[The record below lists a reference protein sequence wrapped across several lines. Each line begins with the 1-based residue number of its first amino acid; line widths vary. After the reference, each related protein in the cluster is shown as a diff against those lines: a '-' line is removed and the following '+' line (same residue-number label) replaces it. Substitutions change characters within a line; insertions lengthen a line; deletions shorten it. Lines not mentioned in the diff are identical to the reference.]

1 MTNWHDCRVAD
12 AYHRGMK
19 RLAVVSTWIAPLL
32 LAGCGGG
39 LYIGWGGDD
48 DDGDPSVS
56 ITSAQSSVA
65 AGGVLRV
72 AAAASDDSGIDS
84 VAFYRLDGEA
94 ATRLGSDGSEPY
106 QWDIAVP
113 ADGRT
118 TVTVFARAR
127 DGWGNEADSTRLTV
141 PVVR

>member
-1 MTNWHDCRVAD
+1 
-12 AYHRGMK
+12 MK
-19 RLAVVSTWIAPLL
+19 RLAAALTLVTPLL

-39 LYIGWGGDD
+39 LYIGWGGGD

-56 ITSAQSSVA
+56 ITSAQASVA

-84 VAFYRLDGEA
+84 VAFYRLDGDI
-94 ATRLGSDGSEPY
+94 ATRLGSDGGEPY

-113 ADGRT
+113 ADGRSA
-118 TVTVFARAR
+118 VSVFARAR
-127 DGWGNEADSTRLTV
+127 DNWGNEADSALLTV

>member
-1 MTNWHDCRVAD
+1 
-12 AYHRGMK
+12 MK
-19 RLAVVSTWIAPLL
+19 RFAATVTLLAPLL

-39 LYIGWGGDD
+39 VYIGWGGDGD
-48 DDGDPSVS
+48 DDGAPSVS

-72 AAAASDDSGIDS
+72 AAAASDDDSGIDS
-84 VAFYRLDGEA
+84 VAFYRIDGGIA
-94 ATRLGSDGSEPY
+94 QRLGSDGSEPY

-118 TVTVFARAR
+118 TVSVFARAR
-127 DGWGNEADSTRLTV
+127 DGAGNEADSARLTV
-141 PVVR
+141 TVVR